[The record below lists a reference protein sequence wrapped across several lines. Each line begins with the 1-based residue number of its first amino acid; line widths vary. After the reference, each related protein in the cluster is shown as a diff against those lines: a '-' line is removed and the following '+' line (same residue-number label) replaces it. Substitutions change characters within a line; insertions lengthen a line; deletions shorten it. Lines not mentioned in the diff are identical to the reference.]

1 MPRVLVVDDYED
13 AAEIMAELLTMHG
26 FEAKAETDV
35 SKVLEA
41 IRAWKPNAVLLD
53 YLLDDEE
60 SGDGVL
66 REILDAHPGV
76 RVCVYTGWAPAR
88 QKLAALRNTSVF
100 IKPSQFDE
108 LLEELRQLHHR

>member
-35 SKVLEA
+35 RKVLDA
-41 IRAWKPNAVLLD
+41 IRVWKPDAVLLD
-53 YLLDDEE
+53 YLLGSEE
-60 SGDGVL
+60 SGDRVL
-66 REILDAHPGV
+66 REILDGHPGL

-88 QKLAALRNTSVF
+88 EKLGALRNTSVF

-108 LLEELRQLHHR
+108 LLDELRLLPR